1 MDLRA
6 WFRVRAAIPPPK
18 PLDAFEPE
26 SRFPDLNWTTVDWSH
41 HLRSRRTFI
50 AAAIGVATLG
60 AVTVLW
66 LRSTASGAEASVG
79 YLDIESVPQ
88 ALVFIDNRASGTTPI
103 SLSLRTGTHRLVVR
117 QGERSQESSVT
128 VAPNAS
134 TVYHFTWSPESTP
147 PLATGSLQVVM
158 DGRSGTVTVDGLKR
172 GVTPLILSHLHPGD
186 HEVVV
191 VRDGTTYRRTIR
203 VDAGTT
209 ASLVVGN
216 NTTGTESGWLSGSA
230 AVPLQILED
239 GKLVGSTE
247 SERIMLPAGEHAL
260 EFANA
265 ALGFSMSRKLNI
277 RAGRTQTVAIELPEA
292 QISINATPWAQVWLD
307 GRALGETP
315 IGNLTTTIGP
325 HELVLRHPQLG
336 ERRVSALVT
345 MKEPTRIGVDMRRSQ

>member
-6 WFRVRAAIPPPK
+6 LFRIRAAIEPPK
-18 PLDAFEPE
+18 LLDAFEPE

-79 YLDIESVPQ
+79 YLDIESAPQ

-103 SLSLRTGTHRLVVR
+103 SLGLRTGTHRLVVR
-117 QGERSQESSVT
+117 QGEHSQEVSVT
-128 VAPNAS
+128 VAANVS

-147 PLATGSLQVVM
+147 PAATGRLQVVM
-158 DGRSGTVTVDGLKR
+158 DGRSGTVAVDGLKR
-172 GVTPLILSHLHPGD
+172 GVTPLILSNLRPGD

-191 VRDGTTYRRTIR
+191 VRDGTTYRRTIS

-216 NTTGTESGWLSGSA
+216 NTGTESGWLSASA

-265 ALGFSMSRKLNI
+265 PLGFRVSRKLNI
-277 RAGRTQTVAIELPEA
+277 RAGRTQTIAIELPEA

-325 HELVLRHPQLG
+325 HEVVLRHPQLG

-345 MKEPTRIGVDMRRSQ
+345 MKEPARIGVDMRRSQ